1 MNLWVIHTIYRDREA
16 HRGLF
21 VQLRKLYRQSQY
33 TQQTPFISNIF
44 RLLKRRLWNRYC
56 TNTESVYS
64 IYIHLLRSIQ
74 QSYAYCWIHFAYT
87 NKYVHKVC
95 KEGTIHE
102 AINDSLKC
110 TYTYMFSLKH
120 FFANCLLSSK
130 EFFFIFANYDY
141 NMLMLYLVWN
151 ILYIHFITLSG

>member
-44 RLLKRRLWNRYC
+44 LLLTRRLWNRYS

-64 IYIHLLRSIQ
+64 IYTHLLRSIQ

-110 TYTYMFSLKH
+110 TYTYIKLGNVLVKA
-120 FFANCLLSSK
+120 FFCKLVIVVQRILLYFCK
-130 EFFFIFANYDY
+130 
-141 NMLMLYLVWN
+141 LWL
-151 ILYIHFITLSG
+151 